1 MNARTPGL
9 AALLS
14 LIGCGQMLADVLQ
27 LPRLKAAMQLT
38 QVSPAMKVFTAHR
51 GYETYAARFYIERI
65 DAGTLQTIE
74 LDRARYQRLAGPY
87 NRRNVYGAAFSYGPL
102 LASDARLQA
111 MHAWARA
118 WPPMPARGCRPR
130 WCSGCSRRRRLADQ
144 QSRQRPVCRTGPR
157 GAARISARPERPCAR
172 ARRRQ
177 LFRATS
183 HTGWSALA

>member
-111 MHAWARA
+111 LHASVLHYALCAPGRA
-118 WPPMPARGCRPR
+118 VQELGLAPAPLWRVRVAPLRPAPPELPLTTEVRCDA
-130 WCSGCSRRRRLADQ
+130 S
-144 QSRQRPVCRTGPR
+144 
-157 GAARISARPERPCAR
+157 
-172 ARRRQ
+172 
-177 LFRATS
+177 
-183 HTGWSALA
+183 